1 MGEMKLLLNGQRKAC
16 GKGASLTDFE
26 PDKAGSV
33 REYHRKFREYAPTP
47 LLPLPN
53 LAKSLGLG
61 NIFVKDESK
70 RFGLNAFKVLG
81 GSYAIGRIVADR
93 LGLPFDN
100 LDVEKLRA
108 GGFDREIGDIAF
120 ATATDGNHGRGV
132 AWTARQFRRK
142 AHVFMPKGSAQIR
155 AQNIRSAGAECVIT
169 DFNYDDAVRFANRE
183 AEKNGWIMV
192 QDTAWDG
199 YEDIPRWIMQGYIT
213 LAAEA
218 LDQLRDFGVEVPS
231 HLFLQAG
238 VGSFAGAALGF
249 FAAALGNKLPRTVI
263 VEPDKADCVFRS
275 LSAADGKAHNVTGDL
290 ATIMAGLACG
300 EPSTISWGVLRDYA
314 AAGISCADFL
324 AANGMRILAAPL
336 PGDPAITSGES
347 GAVSCGVLERICS
360 VPWLDV
366 VRAALDL
373 TPDST
378 VLLVST
384 EGDTSPDMYRDIV
397 WRGRY
402 PATERES

>member
-1 MGEMKLLLNGQRKAC
+1 MDEIKLLLNRHRKSF
-16 GKGASLTDFE
+16 GKGASLFDFE
-26 PDKAGSV
+26 PTEAESV
-33 REYHRKFREYAPTP
+33 RNYHRKFREYAPTP
-47 LLPLPN
+47 LLPLPS
-53 LAKSLGLG
+53 LAKALGLG

-81 GSYAIGRIVADR
+81 GSYAIGRIVADC
-93 LGLPFDN
+93 LNLPFDD

-132 AWTARQFRRK
+132 AWIAGQFLRK
-142 AHVFMPKGSAQIR
+142 AHVFMPKGSAEIR
-155 AQNIRSAGAECVIT
+155 ARNIRSTGAECVIT

-199 YEDIPRWIMQGYIT
+199 YEDIPRWIMQGYMT

-218 LDQLRDFGVEVPS
+218 LDQLRGFGIEAPS

-249 FAAALGNKLPRTVI
+249 FAAALGDRLPRTVI
-263 VEPDKADCVFRS
+263 VEPEKADCVFRS
-275 LSAADGKAHNVTGDL
+275 LAAADGKARNVAGDL

-347 GAVSCGVLERICS
+347 GAVTCGVLEHICS
-360 VPWLDV
+360 DSRLEAI
-366 VRAALDL
+366 RAALGL
-373 TPDST
+373 TTEST

-384 EGDTSPDMYRDIV
+384 EGDTSPDMYRSIV

-402 PATERES
+402 PAPERES